1 MLIGHQ
7 IGDKLVGRVL
17 EVESDGDLEGS
28 SHVFV
33 ISEKLLQRKWLEG
46 GFLSMLRSSEKNSR
60 GWLLN
65 GPM

>member
-46 GFLSMLRSSEKNSR
+46 GFLSMLRSSEKNSM